1 MNALNICSLIAI
13 NQHVFMKQIKPTS
26 LKLYRTLLSRTSN
39 FDLSLIKLD
48 YLRPLYKNEYSIND
62 THKFSIKLS
71 SIPPLQDDEEDVSY
85 DVKSLFTNIPIQ
97 ETINY
102 ITEQI
107 YVHKKFTLIFPK
119 LIFRRLLIKLAT

>member
-1 MNALNICSLIAI
+1 
-13 NQHVFMKQIKPTS
+13 MKQIKPTN